1 MILGTVSAE
10 QMRMAQIIT
19 GIVMAILIGVRFVPP
34 LSKYAAVVCRTVVLL
49 YLVGCLVFIFY
60 AFIRA
65 G

>member
-1 MILGTVSAE
+1 
-10 QMRMAQIIT
+10 MAQIIT